1 MSNFDSPLGS
11 KKNNRF
17 QSAPMRNINI
27 PNGDDDDDEPVNP
40 FAKIEY
46 KDNPDLYRQQSQS
59 DFESQMLAARE
70 EKRTGKQRVT
80 NFGKNRIEM
89 LLGMTRDTKEVD
101 ITDDLSFTLQ
111 TLKSK
116 EIRNALLAA
125 SAYAGTVEYAFEL
138 RKQYLA
144 RSITH
149 VSEVEIS
156 NFLGRDD
163 FDTILFF
170 IEEMSEP
177 ILDRLFTEYGIL
189 DEENK
194 SKYAIKTPEEARELV
209 EDLKK

>member
-11 KKNNRF
+11 KKNNRL